1 MSENSSAT
9 PAGWADPDDAPE
21 LDDAW
26 FEQADHLKGP
36 ALVRRGRPRSSN
48 PKQAITLRL
57 DADLLAFYRA
67 TGPGWQTRINA
78 ELRKAAGL

>member
-1 MSENSSAT
+1 MSENRSAT
-9 PAGWADPDDAPE
+9 PAAWADPDDAPE
-21 LDDAW
+21 LGDAW
-26 FEQADHLKGP
+26 FEQADQFKGP
-36 ALVRRGRPRSSN
+36 ALVRRGRPRSDN

-67 TGPGWQTRINA
+67 TGAGWQTRINA